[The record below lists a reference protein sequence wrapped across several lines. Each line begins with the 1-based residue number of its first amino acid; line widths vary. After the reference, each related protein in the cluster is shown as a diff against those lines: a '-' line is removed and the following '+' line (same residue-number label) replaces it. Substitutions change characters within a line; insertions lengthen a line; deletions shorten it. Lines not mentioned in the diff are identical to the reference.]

1 MIAARHSLFTTFLNL
16 QRPISPMALSK
27 ENAFIPSSPI
37 MPAPLKMH
45 SVHVETRPLPEAVD
59 ISLPL
64 SPTTEGLTPTNH
76 SPIESDESEHKP
88 LPKSSALKTL
98 KELNAAEQKNQQ
110 APAIPP
116 KSAHRGAK
124 KTSWLS
130 KLIGRLSC
138 SSISNGSS
146 VNSDSVPN
154 KPVTLPRLRKTKST
168 DAKRGG
174 GEVERVKRP
183 GNIDTGLVSRME
195 AYSMAEQGNALLL
208 NHPDTGVSPGHCQQ

>member
-1 MIAARHSLFTTFLNL
+1 MTSLNL
-16 QRPISPMALSK
+16 QRLISPMALSK
-27 ENAFIPSSPI
+27 EDALIPSSPI

-45 SVHVETRPLPEAVD
+45 SVLVETRPLPEAVD
-59 ISLPL
+59 ISLPP
-64 SPTTEGLTPTNH
+64 SPMTEGPSPMTEGPSPINP
-76 SPIESDESEHKP
+76 SPIESDENEHKP
-88 LPKSSALKTL
+88 LRKSSALETL
-98 KELNAAEQKNQQ
+98 RELNAAEQKKQQ

-130 KLIGRLSC
+130 KLIGRVSC

-146 VNSDSVPN
+146 VDGYSMPN

-174 GEVERVKRP
+174 GEVGRVERR

-208 NHPDTGVSPGHCQQ
+208 NHPNPGVSPGHCQQ